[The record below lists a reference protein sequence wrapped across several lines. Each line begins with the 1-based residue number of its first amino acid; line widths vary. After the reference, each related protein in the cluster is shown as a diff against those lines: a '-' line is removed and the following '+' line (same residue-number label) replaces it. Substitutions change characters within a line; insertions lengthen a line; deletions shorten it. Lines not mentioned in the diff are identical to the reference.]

1 MLFCVCTAGEAG
13 HGGGTIWEQ
22 RDWEHTLLSRAIVF
36 WNSST
41 DKVLELGQNISD
53 NLFVAYCGTRVKIMA
68 SSVQC
73 CLIMWRK
80 SRGTFRIRNST
91 MVLRQRGNVDVW
103 VWTDTQQTGGN
114 KQTEKTNR
122 VTKYKKQL
130 LFPIWWL
137 DDFLQAAHIFV
148 IYGASESQ
156 DAEVLLLLPHR
167 QQSEARI
174 PDLGFS
180 EVSVVLP

>member
-1 MLFCVCTAGEAG
+1 MRLDTVEGQFGNSE
-13 HGGGTIWEQ
+13 IES
-22 RDWEHTLLSRAIVF
+22 TLYSQGPLHFGIPAQTKCSNLV
-36 WNSST
+36 
-41 DKVLELGQNISD
+41 KISLTT
-53 NLFVAYCGTRVKIMA
+53 NFVAYCGTRVKILA

-80 SRGTFRIRNST
+80 SQGTFRIRNST

-137 DDFLQAAHIFV
+137 DDFLRAAHIFV

-167 QQSEARI
+167 QPSEARI